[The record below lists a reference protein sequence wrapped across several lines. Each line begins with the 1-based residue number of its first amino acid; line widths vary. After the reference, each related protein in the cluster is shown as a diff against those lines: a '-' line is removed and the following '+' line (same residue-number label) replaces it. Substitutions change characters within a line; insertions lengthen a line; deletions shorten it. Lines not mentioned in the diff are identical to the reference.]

1 MRILDVYIGR
11 TFLTYCLLI
20 MFVLAVLLSLFE
32 LIAQLDDVGKG
43 SYRLPNALF
52 FVLLT
57 LPKRILDLLP
67 ITTLLGGIVAMGTMA
82 DHGEIVGMEAA
93 GISVPRICTTVFVTS
108 MLLMVTAA
116 VLAEM
121 VVPVMEQ
128 EARKSHAQ
136 AISSDE
142 GIDLSR
148 EGFWVRRGNS
158 YIHVEKMLREGVAA
172 NLDIF
177 RFDDQGQL
185 RTYTQALNAV
195 LQGNRQWMLH
205 NVTERTIDDGE
216 ITTRQLSTLAI
227 DTFLSADQVGV
238 LGLPP
243 YSLST
248 PDLIRYIEA
257 LKESGQDADPYAIA
271 LWRKISVPLAT
282 GAMALLALSF
292 VFGSTRS
299 ISAGYRI
306 TIGSLVGIVLYFVD
320 QMSIQWGLLLNLS
333 PVVTAMLPVLLISGI
348 TFVRLRK
355 AF

>member
-1 MRILDVYIGR
+1 VTQADPAKKALCLAGMIALGIG
-11 TFLTYCLLI
+11 LHNLGEG
-20 MFVLAVLLSLFE
+20 LAIGAAFA
-32 LIAQLDDVGKG
+32 IG
-43 SYRLPNALF
+43 
-52 FVLLT
+52 
-57 LPKRILDLLP
+57 
-67 ITTLLGGIVAMGTMA
+67 
-82 DHGEIVGMEAA
+82 EAA
-93 GISVPRICTTVFVTS
+93 LGSFLVI
-108 MLLMVTAA
+108 
-116 VLAEM
+116 
-121 VVPVMEQ
+121 
-128 EARKSHAQ
+128 
-136 AISSDE
+136 
-142 GIDLSR
+142 
-148 EGFWVRRGNS
+148 GF
-158 YIHVEKMLREGVAA
+158 
-172 NLDIF
+172 
-177 RFDDQGQL
+177 
-185 RTYTQALNAV
+185 
-195 LQGNRQWMLH
+195 MLH

>member
-20 MFVLAVLLSLFE
+20 MLVLAVLLSLFE
-32 LIAQLDDVGKG
+32 LISQLDDVGKG
-43 SYRLPNALF
+43 SYRLPDALF

-67 ITTLLGGIVAMGTMA
+67 VATLLGGIVAMGIMA

-93 GISVPRICTTVFVTS
+93 GVSVPRICTAVLVSS
-108 MLLMVTAA
+108 MLLMLAA
-116 VLAEM
+116 GILAEM
-121 VVPVMEQ
+121 VVPAMEQ
-128 EARKSHAQ
+128 QARKSHAQ

-142 GIDLSR
+142 GIGLSK
-148 EGFWVRRGNS
+148 EGFWVRRGNA
-158 YIHVEKMLREGVAA
+158 YIHVERMLREGVAA

-177 RFDDQGQL
+177 RFDDQGRLQ
-185 RTYTQALNAV
+185 TFTQAQTAV
-195 LQGNRQWMLH
+195 LQDNRQWILH
-205 NVTERTIDDGE
+205 NITEKTVNDGE
-216 ITTRQLSTLAI
+216 VITRHLPSLTI
-227 DTFLSADQVGV
+227 DTFVSSEQVSI

-248 PDLIRYIEA
+248 LDLIRYIEA
-257 LKESGQDADPYAIA
+257 LRESGQDPDQYSIA
-271 LWRKISVPLAT
+271 LWRKLSVPLAT
-282 GAMALLALSF
+282 GAMALLSLSF
-292 VFGSTRS
+292 VFGSTRG

-306 TIGSLVGIVLYFVD
+306 TIGSFVGIALYFAD

-333 PVVTAMLPVLLISGI
+333 PFVTAMLPVLLISGI

-355 AF
+355 VF

>member
-1 MRILDVYIGR
+1 MRILDLYIGR
-11 TFLTYCLLI
+11 TFLIYCLLI
-20 MFVLAVLLSLFE
+20 MLVLAVLLSLFE

-43 SYRLPNALF
+43 SYRLPDALL

-57 LPKRILDLLP
+57 IPKRILDLLP

-93 GISVPRICTTVFVTS
+93 GISVPRICATVFVTS
-108 MLLMVTAA
+108 MLLMLTAGL
-116 VLAEM
+116 LAEM
-121 VVPVMEQ
+121 VVPAMEQ
-128 EARKSHAQ
+128 QARKSHAL

-172 NLDIF
+172 GLDIF
-177 RFDDQGQL
+177 RFDDRKQL
-185 RTYTQALNAV
+185 RTYTHAKNAV
-195 LQGNRQWMLH
+195 LQDNRQWMLH
-205 NVTERTIDDGE
+205 DVTQRTIDDGE
-216 ITTRQLSTLAI
+216 ITTRQLPTLAM
-227 DTFLSADQVGV
+227 DSFLRADQVSV

-248 PDLIRYIEA
+248 SDLIRYIEA

-292 VFGSTRS
+292 VFGPTRS

-320 QMSIQWGLLLNLS
+320 QMSVQWGLLLNMS

-348 TFVRLRK
+348 TLVRLRK
-355 AF
+355 VF

>member
-1 MRILDVYIGR
+1 MRKLDVYIGR

-20 MFVLAVLLSLFE
+20 MLVLAVLLSLFE

-43 SYRLPNALF
+43 SYRLPDALL

-108 MLLMVTAA
+108 MLLMLTAGI
-116 VLAEM
+116 LAEL
-121 VVPVMEQ
+121 VVPAMERQ
-128 EARKSHAQ
+128 ARKSHAQ

-158 YIHVEKMLREGVAA
+158 YIHVEKMLKEGVAA
-172 NLDIF
+172 GLDIF
-177 RFDDQGQL
+177 RFDDRKQL
-185 RTYTQALNAV
+185 RTYTHAKNAV
-195 LQGNRQWMLH
+195 LRDNRQWLLH
-205 NVTERTIDDGE
+205 DVTERTIDDGE
-216 ITTRQLSTLAI
+216 ITTRQLPTLAM

-248 PDLIRYIEA
+248 PDLIRYIET
-257 LKESGQDADPYAIA
+257 LKESGQDTDPYAIA

-299 ISAGYRI
+299 VSAGYRM
-306 TIGSLVGIVLYFVD
+306 TIGSLVGIGLYFVD
-320 QMSIQWGLLLNLS
+320 QMSVQWGLLLNLS
-333 PVVTAMLPVLLISGI
+333 PVVTAMLPVLLISAI
-348 TFVRLRK
+348 TVVRLRQV
-355 AF
+355 F